1 MSFLYAYKPAKDR
14 ILCPFCR
21 ALMRAGVTPNMVTAA
36 GLSLSVAAGL
46 LGAYGEL
53 HWAIIVFLAGA
64 SLDALDGSLAR
75 ACGMG
80 SEFGRYFDS
89 FADRASELFFVVGAV
104 LGGVPAT
111 AFLVVL
117 GSFALLGARL
127 YNHRRGLS
135 SNAAMFGRPE
145 RLSLLVAGLLC
156 PAPFD
161 TAFFAAALALCL
173 VSSVQALASGS
184 KWKLMHKNRSI

>member
-1 MSFLYAYKPAKDR
+1 MSLLYSLKPAKDR
-14 ILCPFCR
+14 LMCPFCR
-21 ALMRAGVTPNMVTAA
+21 ALMQAGVTPNMVT
-36 GLSLSVAAGL
+36 SAGL
-46 LGAYGEL
+46 LLSIVAGLLAASGGL
-53 HWAIIVFLAGA
+53 HWAILVFLAGA

-89 FADRASELFFVVGAV
+89 FADRASELLFVVGAV
-104 LGGVPAT
+104 LGGVSAS

-117 GSFALLGARL
+117 GSFALLGTRV

-145 RLSLLVAGLLC
+145 RLALLVTGLMC

-161 TAFFAAALALCL
+161 TAFFATAFVLCL
-173 VSSVQALASGS
+173 VSSAQALACPKSQYNTS
-184 KWKLMHKNRSI
+184 